1 MGIVF
6 ELQKLEKEIKADKTR
21 VAVVKAADE
30 EVLDSIKRGLDDDI
44 IYPILIDDAQ
54 KLKKQLAQ
62 FNISESAVEIVD
74 EADDKKAAEI
84 GVKLA
89 REKQVDVLMKGF
101 LGTGDLLRPIVNR
114 EEGIRSSK
122 LLSHVAVLYVS
133 KLNRLL
139 AITDGGMVTE
149 PDKEQLQ
156 IVAQHGAQVMQS
168 VGVDHPK
175 VSFLSASENVI
186 RNYETSV
193 WAKELTEEQTEE
205 DFTVEGPLSLDLSLI
220 PEIAKQKG
228 YTGKVQGDADVIVTP
243 DITSGNSLAKSLTL
257 FGDSEMAGL
266 IIGASVP
273 IVLTSRSS
281 SSDEKYSSIL
291 LARHFMNQ

>member
-101 LGTGDLLRPIVNR
+101 LGTGDLLRPVVNR

-139 AITDGGMVTE
+139 AITDGGMVTK

>member
-1 MGIVF
+1 MGIVS
-6 ELQKLEKEIKADKTR
+6 ELQKLENENLTHKTR

-44 IYPILIDDAQ
+44 IHPVLIDDAQ
-54 KLKKQLAQ
+54 KLKELLTQ
-62 FNISESAVEIVD
+62 FDISESTVEIID

-89 REKQVDVLMKGF
+89 REEQVDVLMKGF
-101 LGTGDLLRPIVNR
+101 LGTGDLLRPVVNR

-168 VGVDHPK
+168 VGIDHPK

-193 WAKELTEEQTEE
+193 WAKELTEEQREE
-205 DFTVEGPLSLDLSLI
+205 DFTVEGPLSLDLSLV
-220 PEIAKQKG
+220 PEIAKQKN
-228 YTGKVQGDADVIVTP
+228 YAGKIQGDADVIVSP

-257 FGDSEMAGL
+257 FGNSEMAGL

-281 SSDEKYSSIL
+281 SSDEKYGSIL
-291 LARHFMNQ
+291 LARHFMNK

>member
-89 REKQVDVLMKGF
+89 REEQVDVLMKGF

-149 PDKEQLQ
+149 PDKEKLQ

-168 VGVDHPK
+168 VGINHPK

-193 WAKELTEEQTEE
+193 WAKELTEEQREE

-228 YTGKVQGDADVIVTP
+228 YTGKVQGDADVIVSP

>member
-1 MGIVF
+1 MGIVS
-6 ELQKLEKEIKADKTR
+6 ELQKLEKENKADKTR

-44 IYPILIDDAQ
+44 IYPVLIDDAE
-54 KLKKQLAQ
+54 KLKKLLAQ
-62 FNISESAVEIVD
+62 FDISESAVEIVD

-89 REKQVDVLMKGF
+89 REEQVDVLMKGF
-101 LGTGDLLRPIVNR
+101 LGTGDLLRPVVNR

-168 VGVDHPK
+168 VGINHPK

-193 WAKELTEEQTEE
+193 WAKELTEEQREE

-228 YTGKVQGDADVIVTP
+228 YTGKVQGDADVIVSP

>member
-101 LGTGDLLRPIVNR
+101 LGTGDLLRPVVNR